1 MIGVLCVTQS
11 FVKDICRLYF
21 WGKAFAWSAYVIGA
35 DLVQVKLDQTCGG
48 IFFGFLFRD
57 AED

>member
-1 MIGVLCVTQS
+1 MLCVTQS